1 MIKKIFNQHKP
12 TYLMWKLN
20 LTSQATSTSNEHV
33 VNPQKNK
40 KSKIGNISNSLRLL
54 CSHSATN
61 YCLGCIALH
70 SLRESTVFSFRRV
83 KNKTPDNN
91 SSECFQIIRVV
102 TMALGFLCRLV
113 YFPL

>member
-40 KSKIGNISNSLRLL
+40 KSKIGNISNSTSTMTFFISSIHFDLFKNL
-54 CSHSATN
+54 S
-61 YCLGCIALH
+61 
-70 SLRESTVFSFRRV
+70 SLSFISPVHPPGWSRG
-83 KNKTPDNN
+83 
-91 SSECFQIIRVV
+91 S
-102 TMALGFLCRLV
+102 
-113 YFPL
+113 